1 MARLGLCLVLGAAF
15 AGAAIWWMW
24 RSRPEPPPPLIEP
37 PAYAEIGVNVA
48 LEQYT
53 ATELN
58 AVLAR
63 LKAAGVRWLRQRFP
77 WDRIEPEPGE
87 FEWAT
92 WDRIVAA
99 VAEREMRLIAV
110 LDGSPARCSV
120 PVACL
125 GSLRKK

>member
-1 MARLGLCLVLGAAF
+1 MTRSSPSWSALARLGLCLVLGAAF
-15 AGAAIWWMW
+15 AGAAIWCMW

-37 PAYAEIGVNVA
+37 PAYVEIGVNVA

-87 FEWAT
+87 VE
-92 WDRIVAA
+92 
-99 VAEREMRLIAV
+99 
-110 LDGSPARCSV
+110 
-120 PVACL
+120 
-125 GSLRKK
+125 